1 MGGWQYPTPTDRP
14 GFNPLG
20 QEDSVEK
27 LTALVLELLSPW
39 EQEFGSS
46 TFGSGLHERKDVVLT
61 GNCDTLQVSESEG
74 SWS

>member
-27 LTALVLELLSPW
+27 LTDLVLELLSPW

-61 GNCDTLQVSESEG
+61 GNCDTL
-74 SWS
+74 